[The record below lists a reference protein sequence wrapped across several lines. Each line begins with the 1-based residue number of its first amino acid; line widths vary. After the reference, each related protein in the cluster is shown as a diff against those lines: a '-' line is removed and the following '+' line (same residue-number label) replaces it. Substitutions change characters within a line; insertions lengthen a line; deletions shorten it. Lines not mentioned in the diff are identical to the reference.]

1 MLFSLILKDER
12 TNNTQVLCGGCMIR
26 TESFFLF
33 SSGGAPDWPPCIGCV
48 ATLEGENGEFFSPEF
63 LTSANAFVSD
73 N

>member
-1 MLFSLILKDER
+1 
-12 TNNTQVLCGGCMIR
+12 MIR

-63 LTSANAFVSD
+63 LTSANAFVL
-73 N
+73 NNE

>member
-1 MLFSLILKDER
+1 
-12 TNNTQVLCGGCMIR
+12 MIR

-33 SSGGAPDWPPCIGCV
+33 SSGGAPDWPPCSGCAAAV
-48 ATLEGENGEFFSPEF
+48 EGELGKVFSPEF